1 MEIGRI
7 VSLDG
12 LAAVERRAYADGNLE
27 LARVMRTACE
37 LVEEAND
44 EANDLQVLVDNNVL
58 TASDDMALAY
68 DKLDELIRLL
78 DTDDTPDLALAL
90 KLAAEARRALD
101 V

>member
-44 EANDLQVLVDNNVL
+44 EA
-58 TASDDMALAY
+58 LAY

-90 KLAAEARRALD
+90 KLATEARRALD
-101 V
+101 A